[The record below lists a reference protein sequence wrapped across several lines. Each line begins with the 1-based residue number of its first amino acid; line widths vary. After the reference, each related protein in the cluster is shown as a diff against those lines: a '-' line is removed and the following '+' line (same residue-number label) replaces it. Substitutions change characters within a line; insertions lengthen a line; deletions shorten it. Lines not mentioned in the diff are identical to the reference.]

1 MPVQHLRCSGQA
13 QHATSPVKNQVAS
26 KSPVG
31 DISVVALIRK
41 DITFDHRQ
49 NAVKVCKSLTITNN
63 VDLEVK
69 DMLSL
74 LRSARMDYLLR

>member
-1 MPVQHLRCSGQA
+1 M
-13 QHATSPVKNQVAS
+13 TS

-31 DISVVALIRK
+31 DISVVALIRT

-49 NAVKVCKSLTITNN
+49 NAVEVCKSLTITNN

-74 LRSARMDYLLR
+74 LMPVRMDYLLR